1 MPTLTIPHKIDL
13 DARFYVAGHRGLVGS
28 AVWRHLES
36 LGYRNLIGRA
46 STELDLRDRDATREF
61 LAQTRPEYVIDAAAR
76 VGGIMANVVSPAE
89 FLSDNLRIQV
99 NLLDAAQEFGVRRLL
114 FLGTSCI
121 YPKHA
126 RQPITEDQLL
136 SGPLE
141 QTNDAYAI
149 AKIAGILHVQALR
162 RQFGCSFI
170 SAMPTNLY
178 GPHDN
183 FDPETAHVLPA
194 LIRRIHDARVAGA
207 PSVTL
212 WGTGTPRREYLHA
225 DDLARACL
233 TLLEQY
239 DDASPINVGTGSDL
253 SIRALAEL
261 IADVVGF
268 QGEILL
274 DPTRPDGTPRKLLE
288 VSRIRALGWEPRI
301 GLREGIASTYEWCQ
315 SQWRPAATT
324 VAA

>member
-1 MPTLTIPHKIDL
+1 M
-13 DARFYVAGHRGLVGS
+13 
-28 AVWRHLES
+28 WRLLES
-36 LGYRNLIGRA
+36 RGYRNLIGRSSA
-46 STELDLRDRDATREF
+46 ELDLRDRDATREF
-61 LAQTRPEYVIDAAAR
+61 FAQTRPEYVVDAAAR
-76 VGGIMANVVSPAE
+76 VGGIMANVARPAE

-99 NLLDAAQEFGVRRLL
+99 NLLDAAQEFGVRRFL

-141 QTNDAYAI
+141 PTNDAYAI

-170 SAMPTNLY
+170 SVMPTNLY

-183 FDPETAHVLPA
+183 FDLETAHVLPT
-194 LIRRIHDARVAGA
+194 LIRRMHDARAAGA

-212 WGTGTPRREYLHA
+212 WGTGTPRREHLHA

-233 TLLEQY
+233 VLLERY
-239 DDASPINVGTGSDL
+239 DGAAPVNVGTGTDL
-253 SIRALAEL
+253 SIRSLAEL

-268 QGEILL
+268 QGEIRF
-274 DPTRPDGTPRKLLE
+274 DSTMPDGTPRKLLD
-288 VSRIRALGWEPRI
+288 VSRIRSYGWEPQI
-301 GLREGIASTYEWCQ
+301 ELREGIARTY
-315 SQWRPAATT
+315 QWMLTT
-324 VAA
+324 NVAA